1 MLYFQLQTKEKN
13 IISSRNQDQQY
24 FNYKVQCM
32 KTNQQLQLEYQNH
45 A

>member
-1 MLYFQLQTKEKN
+1 MLYFHLQTKKKN
-13 IISSRNQDQQY
+13 IISSRKQDQQY
-24 FNYKVQCM
+24 FNYKEKCM